1 MTTVKLP
8 SSDHTVVQNIFF
20 KMMCFKDRGDCNNGH
35 KHTYDHLTVLSAGS
49 ILAVCDGKV
58 GCFRAPH
65 LFLTPKGKVHQFIAL
80 EENTLVT
87 CVHALRDP
95 VVSDEIIT
103 PDFHPREVCHRGVQQ
118 LTDNTTPAAD
128 WNVARP
134 WQSFL
139 PMSGEVPDHGYGEQV
154 LTAQCANTS
163 VRIHPLA
170 AVGDTLKVRGA
181 QDEAYSYLGFLSR
194 GAVRIVSAHGVREY
208 QAPHVFVLPQ
218 GGGAEISAQVADS
231 VFIEVQT
238 FAGAEFRPD
247 TYHPAIT
254 LDDAAARMQPLLQQ
268 INDQTSVVIP
278 YDTPAGCAT
287 VEATR

>member
-1 MTTVKLP
+1 
-8 SSDHTVVQNIFF
+8 
-20 KMMCFKDRGDCNNGH
+20 
-35 KHTYDHLTVLSAGS
+35 
-49 ILAVCDGKV
+49 
-58 GCFRAPH
+58 
-65 LFLTPKGKVHQFIAL
+65 
-80 EENTLVT
+80 
-87 CVHALRDP
+87 
-95 VVSDEIIT
+95 
-103 PDFHPREVCHRGVQQ
+103 
-118 LTDNTTPAAD
+118 
-128 WNVARP
+128 
-134 WQSFL
+134 
-139 PMSGEVPDHGYGEQV
+139 MSGEVPDHGYGEQV